1 MRLVSFEQ
9 FLDVLKKAIYE
20 KSKFAYF
27 VRN

>member
-1 MRLVSFEQ
+1 MSFVSFEQ
-9 FLDVLKKAIYE
+9 FLDVLKKGIDE

>member
-1 MRLVSFEQ
+1 MSIVSFEQ

-20 KSKFAYF
+20 KIKFAYF